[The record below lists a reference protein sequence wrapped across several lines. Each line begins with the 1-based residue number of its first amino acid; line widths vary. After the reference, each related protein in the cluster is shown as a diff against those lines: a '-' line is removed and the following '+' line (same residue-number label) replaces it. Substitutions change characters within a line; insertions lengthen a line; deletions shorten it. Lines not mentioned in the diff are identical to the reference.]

1 MVIVSAGI
9 YYLSMYSHTSNNDL
23 LYNYVPNPNLATLGV
38 AIKEITDKLQ
48 PFIEQIE
55 AQTKPFIDFLEL
67 QAKTI
72 RTKLN
77 AIAKQYVKFLQLARH
92 KVKQRFSALLPKPL
106 LIARRYESP
115 PRIYTDRH
123 YRVLVPQLIVLSSV
137 ITPNAPNS
145 LGLNTGVKNN

>member
-1 MVIVSAGI
+1 MHLVIVSARI

-23 LYNYVPNPNLATLGV
+23 LYNYLPNPNFATLGV
-38 AIKEITDKLQ
+38 AIKEFTDKLQ

-55 AQTKPFIDFLEL
+55 AQTKPLRDFLEL

-77 AIAKQYVKFLQLARH
+77 ARVKHYVKFLQLARY
-92 KVKQRFSALLPKPL
+92 KVKQGFSALLPKPL

-115 PRIYTDRH
+115 PRIYTDKH
-123 YRVLVPQLIVLSSV
+123 YRVVVPQLIVLSSV
-137 ITPNAPNS
+137 ITPNAPN
-145 LGLNTGVKNN
+145 

>member
-1 MVIVSAGI
+1 
-9 YYLSMYSHTSNNDL
+9 MYSHTSNNDL

>member
-1 MVIVSAGI
+1 MHLVIVSARI

-23 LYNYVPNPNLATLGV
+23 LYNYVSNPNLATFGV
-38 AIKEITDKLQ
+38 AIKEMTDKLK

-55 AQTKPFIDFLEL
+55 AQTKPLIDFLEL

-77 AIAKQYVKFLQLARH
+77 ARVKHYVKFLQLARY
-92 KVKQRFSALLPKPL
+92 KVKQGFLALLPKPL

-115 PRIYTDRH
+115 PRIYTDKH
-123 YRVLVPQLIVLSSV
+123 YRVIVPQLIVLSSV
-137 ITPNAPNS
+137 ITPNAPN
-145 LGLNTGVKNN
+145 